1 MTELLNLKTAVND
14 SMKLLESAG
23 LPAALRLLEA
33 AIERCVGQGWMSSV
47 PTLGHHAAVL
57 CNFAG
62 NLPLRWH
69 YCELSRPDSAA
80 NYRALYGLR
89 KISLEE
95 GQTEP
100 ARLYAQQAYDAIAA
114 RYDPLA
120 HSWLELIEKDW
131 PDLRH
136 APQP

>member
-23 LPAALRLLEA
+23 L
-33 AIERCVGQGWMSSV
+33 
-47 PTLGHHAAVL
+47 
-57 CNFAG
+57 
-62 NLPLRWH
+62 
-69 YCELSRPDSAA
+69 A